1 MYSRHQ
7 QLNNGWRCSA
17 VKRRGILNMERI
29 ELSPEMTQFVTE
41 RHLASLTIVTP
52 KGRPHV
58 TPVGFTWDEERQLVR
73 VITWAGSMK
82 AKILDKSENPLRAA
96 VSQVDGGRWV
106 TLEGLAVVTADE
118 DKCREGTRRYAQRYS
133 EPKDRGDDRRVIE
146 LTVERVMG
154 RA

>member
-1 MYSRHQ
+1 
-7 QLNNGWRCSA
+7 
-17 VKRRGILNMERI
+17 
-29 ELSPEMTQFVTE
+29 MTQFVTE

-82 AKILDKSENPLRAA
+82 AKILAKSENPLRAA

-106 TLEGLAVVTADE
+106 TLEGLAVVTSDD

-133 EPKDRGDDRRVIE
+133 EPKDRGDDSRGIE
-146 LTVERVMG
+146 LTGDRVMG

>member
-1 MYSRHQ
+1 M
-7 QLNNGWRCSA
+7 
-17 VKRRGILNMERI
+17 KKI
-29 ELSPEMTQFVTE
+29 ELTPEMTQFVTE

-58 TPVGFTWDEERQLVR
+58 TPVGFTWDEEQQLVR
-73 VITWAGSMK
+73 VITWAGSTK
-82 AKILDKSENPLRAA
+82 AKILDKAGNSLRAA

-106 TLEGLAVVTADE
+106 TLEGSAVVTADE
-118 DKCREGTRRYAQRYS
+118 EKCREGTRRYAQRYS

-146 LTVERVMG
+146 VAIERVMG

>member
-1 MYSRHQ
+1 
-7 QLNNGWRCSA
+7 
-17 VKRRGILNMERI
+17 MERI

-106 TLEGLAVVTADE
+106 TLEGLAVVTADKE
-118 DKCREGTRRYAQRYS
+118 KCREGTHRYAQRYS
-133 EPKDRGDDRRVIE
+133 EPKDRGEDRRVIE
-146 LTVERVMG
+146 LTVARVMG

>member
-1 MYSRHQ
+1 MD
-7 QLNNGWRCSA
+7 GD
-17 VKRRGILNMERI
+17 VRRLIDRNLNMERI
-29 ELSPEMTQFVTE
+29 ELSSEMTQFVTE

-73 VITWAGSMK
+73 VITWAGSTK
-82 AKILDKSENPLRAA
+82 SKILDKAENPLRAA

-106 TLEGLAVVTADE
+106 TLEGSAVVTADKE
-118 DKCREGTRRYAQRYS
+118 RCHEGTRRYAQRYS

-146 LTVERVMG
+146 VTIERVMG